1 MGCGAALPASSSM
14 KQAQDSVEV
23 EGEVK
28 FRRDPESEAMPAESG
43 TEWIYW
49 RGALKKSRQVI
60 VWLCVCV

>member
-1 MGCGAALPASSSM
+1 M